1 MKEKREMF
9 RFDHHKDIMIGKG
22 RIVYEPAYEAW
33 ILPGGIRTRDP
44 VRAELMAKT
53 INEMTM
59 RQEEAK
65 RKAVRK

>member
-1 MKEKREMF
+1 MKENKEYF

-33 ILPGGIRTRDP
+33 ILPGGIRTRDQA
-44 VRAELMAKT
+44 RAELMAKT

>member
-1 MKEKREMF
+1 MRENKEYF

-33 ILPGGIRTRDP
+33 ILPGGIRTRDQA
-44 VRAELMAKT
+44 RAELMAKT